1 MDQISTSCALFSIL
15 YACACSCVY
24 RQIIVVDSVDIRAM
38 MIKCMHFLL
47 PNLVKATGVETLL
60 RFPSSARFDEFPV
73 QGKSFPFRKTI
84 NCSLQVELSTD
95 CNAEGLGV
103 PASGKWIAATATEF
117 CGWNKKGQNTNW
129 IMPFARERLKIIT
142 PVACKIDTLPLS
154 PILVASTS
162 NHGNGFHSV
171 GYVVWRALVRLFGK
185 VSCRRGGN
193 GS

>member
-1 MDQISTSCALFSIL
+1 MHLQIIQMWCELGYAFNLSYGSDLYKLRTFFPIS
-15 YACACSCVY
+15 YACACSCVC

-103 PASGKWIAATATEF
+103 PASGKWIEATATEF
-117 CGWNKKGQNTNW
+117 CGWNKKGQHLN
-129 IMPFARERLKIIT
+129 
-142 PVACKIDTLPLS
+142 
-154 PILVASTS
+154 
-162 NHGNGFHSV
+162 
-171 GYVVWRALVRLFGK
+171 
-185 VSCRRGGN
+185 
-193 GS
+193 